1 MGNVWNLSNEI
12 NCDELTGDEIYQKI
26 KHKLSNT
33 DTEKENIIIC
43 CSHPK
48 LTCQQEDALKDYQD
62 YCNIKFR
69 KNYIANGGEIFPFHP
84 TKGFL

>member
-26 KHKLSNT
+26 KYKLSNT
-33 DTEKENIIIC
+33 DTSYQDIIIC

-48 LTCQQEDALKDYQD
+48 LTCNQEDALVEYRD
-62 YCNIKFR
+62 YCNMKFQ
-69 KNYIANGGEIFPFHP
+69 K
-84 TKGFL
+84 